1 MLTKCFKI
9 NILNALYNNG
19 EIKIMALPENPSL
32 NLTKEVDIRLN
43 KINLLKENGINPY
56 ADKYEVTYTLQDAK
70 NSEMGTKVKV
80 AGRMTFRR
88 TFGKFMFIQLS
99 DIFEKI
105 QVSLSVNEIDLERF
119 KFFKTYVDIGDYV
132 GIEGEIYTTQTGE
145 ITIKALNY
153 SLLSKAMLP
162 LPEKFHG
169 LTDIEARYRNRN
181 LDLIM
186 NDESKK
192 VLLGRSKLV
201 SFIRSYLE
209 KNDFIEVETPI
220 LQGAVC
226 GASAKP
232 FLTKHNALDKMCN
245 LRIAPEVYL
254 KQVVAG
260 GFPRVFEV
268 AKCFRNEGMD
278 ASHLQEFT
286 QVEWYAS
293 YWNFEDN
300 IRFFSQFIRDLTT
313 YMLGKPE
320 IMIGDK
326 TFSLVNDFKRINY
339 TDAINQVLGF
349 NVLDYQDVADLKAK
363 VISLNMFDKDEIED
377 LKTCGAV
384 IDYIYKR
391 KIRPEIIEPTILF
404 NYPASLVPLARPS
417 DEDPRTIEMFQF
429 LINGEELCKAY
440 SELVDPAIQR
450 HTLEEQ
456 AKAKAM
462 GDEEAMDLD
471 ENFLSAMEHGMPPM
485 SGLGMG
491 IDRLLVMLYQQP
503 SIRDVVLFPIMK

>member
-1 MLTKCFKI
+1 
-9 NILNALYNNG
+9 
-19 EIKIMALPENPSL
+19 MALPENPSIG
-32 NLTKEVDIRLN
+32 LTKETDIRLN

-56 ADKYEVTYTLQDAK
+56 ADKYEVTHTLLEARDEK
-70 NSEMGTKVKV
+70 MDTKVKV
-80 AGRMTFRR
+80 AGRLTFRR

-99 DIFEKI
+99 DIFAKI
-105 QVSLSVNEIDLERF
+105 QVSLSVNEIDLEKF

-132 GIEGEIYTTQTGE
+132 GIEGEMYTTQTGE
-145 ITIKALNY
+145 ITIKATSY
-153 SLLSKAMLP
+153 ELLSKAMLP

-169 LTDIEARYRNRN
+169 LTDTELRYRQRY
-181 LDLIM
+181 LDLVT
-186 NDESKK
+186 NEESRK
-192 VLLGRSKLV
+192 VLLGRSRLV

-209 KNDFIEVETPI
+209 KNQFIEVETPI

-300 IRFFSQFIRDLTT
+300 IRFFTNFIKELTT

-320 IMIGDK
+320 IIVGDK
-326 TFSLVNDFKRINY
+326 VFALDKELRRVDYTATINEL
-339 TDAINQVLGF
+339 LGF
-349 NVLDYQDVADLKAK
+349 NVLDYDTPEALKAK
-363 VISLNMFDKDEIED
+363 VNSLKMFDPED
-377 LKTCGAV
+377 IDSLKTCGAI

-391 KIRPEIIEPTILF
+391 KMRPSIIEPTILY
-404 NYPASLVPLARPS
+404 NYPACLVPLARPN
-417 DEDPRTIEMFQF
+417 DADPRTIEMFQF

-440 SELVDPAIQR
+440 SELVDPIIQR

-462 GDEEAMDLD
+462 GDEEAMDVD
-471 ENFLSAMEHGMPPM
+471 EDFLLAMEHAMPPM